1 MRCNKTF
8 SESQPLDGL
17 RVDFKQACRVVHLL
31 CEGMGIRAIA
41 RFTGLDTKTIMSI
54 LETAGQKA
62 AAFLDAK
69 IRNVNADVIQAD
81 EIHSFVYS
89 KQQNTP
95 EDETERGDQFTF
107 LSVDRR
113 SKLII
118 NYRVGKRT
126 NENAVEFLEDLKRR
140 MAARFQ
146 LTTDNWKIYSGL
158 TGSVWSVLETTWTMR
173 RKRNTYRPAAFLPR
187 RLTGLRR
194 HRRIGNPDMKLATT
208 CHAERTN
215 LSVRLFTRRFTR
227 CTLGY
232 SKKLDN
238 LKHAVALFAWHF
250 NFVRIHGAHGFTPA
264 FAAGVAPKEP
274 MTIRRIDGGNRL
286 IFIVSKFVYSQLGM
300 QKSVFFWIVI
310 AQFVVTFLITIFGV
324 IGWVIIPSR
333 ILVSLV
339 SVLLLEQAGA
349 VIAIFKKTDF
359 FESKSSVND
368 EGWDST
374 GYSLEISN
382 RLI

>member
-1 MRCNKTF
+1 MTCLCCNGETKKFGRFQNKNRLVQRYRCIRCGKTF

-17 RVDFKQACRVVHLL
+17 RVDFKQACQVVHLL
-31 CEGMGIRAIA
+31 CESMGIRAIQ
-41 RFTGLDTKTIMSI
+41 RLTGLHQETILSI

-113 SKLII
+113 SKLIV
-118 NYRVGKRT
+118 NWLVGKRT
-126 NENAVEFLEDLKRR
+126 RENAVQFFGDLKGR
-140 MAARFQ
+140 MANRMQ
-146 LTTDNWKIYSGL
+146 LTTDGFKVYSGVD
-158 TGSVWSVLETTWTMR
+158 GAVASVFGNEVDYATET
-173 RKRNTYRPAAFLPR
+173 KYFARPAAFLPR

-232 SKKLDN
+232 SKTLEN
-238 LKHAVALFAWHF
+238 HKHAVALFIWHF
-250 NFVRIHGAHGFTPA
+250 NFVRVHSAHGFTPA

-274 MTIRRIDGGNRL
+274 MTIEDL
-286 IFIVSKFVYSQLGM
+286 M
-300 QKSVFFWIVI
+300 
-310 AQFVVTFLITIFGV
+310 
-324 IGWVIIPSR
+324 
-333 ILVSLV
+333 
-339 SVLLLEQAGA
+339 GA
-349 VIAIFKKTDF
+349 T
-359 FESKSSVND
+359 N
-368 EGWDST
+368 
-374 GYSLEISN
+374 
-382 RLI
+382 

>member
-1 MRCNKTF
+1 MLCLCCNGEAQRFGSFKNVNRIVQRYRCVRCNKTF

-158 TGSVWSVLETTWTMR
+158 TGSVASVFGNDVDYATET
-173 RKRNTYRPAAFLPR
+173 KYFARPAAFLPR

-274 MTIRRIDGGNRL
+274 MTIEDL
-286 IFIVSKFVYSQLGM
+286 M
-300 QKSVFFWIVI
+300 
-310 AQFVVTFLITIFGV
+310 
-324 IGWVIIPSR
+324 
-333 ILVSLV
+333 
-339 SVLLLEQAGA
+339 GA
-349 VIAIFKKTDF
+349 T
-359 FESKSSVND
+359 N
-368 EGWDST
+368 
-374 GYSLEISN
+374 
-382 RLI
+382 

>member
-1 MRCNKTF
+1 MTCICCNGEVQKFGRFQNRNRLVQRYRCVRCGKTF
-8 SESQPLDGL
+8 SESQPLNGL
-17 RVDFKQACRVVHLL
+17 RVDFKQACQVVHLL

-41 RFTGLDTKTIMSI
+41 RFTGLDTKTIMSV

-62 AAFLDAK
+62 AAFLDAR

-158 TGSVWSVLETTWTMR
+158 TGSVASVFGNEVDYATET
-173 RKRNTYRPAAFLPR
+173 KYFARPAAFLPR

-238 LKHAVALFAWHF
+238 LKHAVALFIWHF

-274 MTIRRIDGGNRL
+274 MTIEDLMGTAN
-286 IFIVSKFVYSQLGM
+286 
-300 QKSVFFWIVI
+300 
-310 AQFVVTFLITIFGV
+310 
-324 IGWVIIPSR
+324 
-333 ILVSLV
+333 
-339 SVLLLEQAGA
+339 
-349 VIAIFKKTDF
+349 
-359 FESKSSVND
+359 
-368 EGWDST
+368 
-374 GYSLEISN
+374 
-382 RLI
+382 